1 METKKLITYLTCEKF
16 DNNIFTEI
24 EQRYKSIITKDVI
37 VVNITQKEQIILFK
51 YGVIVCWNVQ
61 FENVKFFLDF
71 IEPYKIDAIEP
82 NIIEELNY
90 INADNFNIHLDTIS
104 LTSLENTSKI
114 AISHALA
121 QNVKLEQFE
130 KEIEFTIESNSNIP
144 IQLAKKGKINLNKKK
159 ISKKIG
165 ELFLVKNK
173 INLHYDLLDTPE
185 FFWDYPEFEANYEKV
200 IK

>member
-144 IQLAKKGKINLNKKK
+144 IQLAKKGKINLNKK
-159 ISKKIG
+159 
-165 ELFLVKNK
+165 ENF
-173 INLHYDLLDTPE
+173 
-185 FFWDYPEFEANYEKV
+185 
-200 IK
+200 